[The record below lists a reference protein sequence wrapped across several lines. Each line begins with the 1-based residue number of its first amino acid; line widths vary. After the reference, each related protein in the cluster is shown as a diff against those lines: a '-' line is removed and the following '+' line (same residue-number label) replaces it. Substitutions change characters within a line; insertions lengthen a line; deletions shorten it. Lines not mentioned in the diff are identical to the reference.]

1 LLLVATMSPLL
12 SFPSILAVL
21 TIFNLQ
27 PPPALASPVVACYV
41 ASWAVYRP
49 GPGKFSVEDIDPTL
63 CTHVIYTFAGLDNVT
78 NHISVL
84 DPNYD
89 LTREGY
95 RRAVALKRRNP
106 ALKVS
111 VAIGGWTEGSAKY
124 SAMAAD
130 PNSRKAFIDSVIA
143 FLREHQFD
151 GLDLDWEYPGKRGG
165 RAEDKKNFVTLC
177 QELRAVFA
185 HTGWLLT
192 AALGAGKATVDVA
205 YDLPALSKELD
216 YLHLMAYDYHGMWE
230 EVTGHNAPLYPRE
243 DEGPAARTLNVEFSV
258 EYYLKSGVPASK
270 LVLGL
275 PFYGRTYLLQ
285 DPANP
290 SIGAP
295 SVKDS
300 AFAGDYTRENG
311 FLGYNEI
318 CEKQI
323 AEVGLWRLVWQ
334 KAHQAPFMSR
344 DTMWVSYDDDNSLG
358 LKVAYATQTQ
368 GLAGVMV
375 WSVDTDD
382 FRGNCGAGRYPLL
395 RAINRAIGA
404 GPAAAPEKPEVTH
417 DVEGDNTID
426 GAFSSTHSGSGGKA
440 SSDASV
446 LSSLQSFVLFA
457 AFCLVV
463 QYLFGHALP
472 GSTGKVPKT
481 YTPPPGEEESIPT
494 SGDVDGGKKSKDD

>member
-1 LLLVATMSPLL
+1 
-12 SFPSILAVL
+12 
-21 TIFNLQ
+21 
-27 PPPALASPVVACYV
+27 VVACYV

-63 CTHVIYTFAGLDNVT
+63 CTHVIYTFAGLNNQT
-78 NHISVL
+78 HQIMSL
-84 DPNYD
+84 DPEYD
-89 LTREGY
+89 INNGAY
-95 RRAVALKRRNP
+95 RRVLALKERNP
-106 ALKVS
+106 ALKVTI
-111 VAIGGWTEGSAKY
+111 AIGGWTEGSAKY
-124 SAMAAD
+124 SAMAAS
-130 PNSRKAFIDSVIA
+130 PQNRKAFIDSVIA
-143 FLREHQFD
+143 FIREHKFD
-151 GLDLDWEYPGKRGG
+151 GLDLDWEYPAKRGG
-165 RAEDKKNFVTLC
+165 KPEDKKNFVTLC
-177 QELRAVFA
+177 KELRTVFS
-185 HTGWLLT
+185 HFDWLLT
-192 AALGAGKATVDVA
+192 AALGAGKSTVDVA

-230 EVTGHNAPLYPRE
+230 ESTGHNAPLYARD
-243 DEGPAARTLNVEFSV
+243 DERGPARTLNVDFSV
-258 EYYLKSGVPASK
+258 DYYLKNGVPAHK

-275 PFYGRTYLLQ
+275 PFYGRTYLLA

-295 SVKDS
+295 ATKGS

-323 AEVGLWRLVWQ
+323 AEAGTWSVVWQ
-334 KAHQAPFMSR
+334 KAHQAPFMFR

-358 LKVAYATQTQ
+358 VKVAYARQAQ

-375 WSVDTDD
+375 WSIDTDD
-382 FRGNCGAGRYPLL
+382 FRGNCGAGRFPLL
-395 RAINRAIGA
+395 RAINQAMGKA
-404 GPAAAPEKPEVTH
+404 VAKPEVNH

-426 GAFSSTHSGSGGKA
+426 SAPTPRRGV

-446 LSSLQSFVLFA
+446 LSSLQSFVMFA
-457 AFCLVV
+457 AFCFVV

-481 YTPPPGEEESIPT
+481 YTPRGDTAPESIPT
-494 SGDVDGGKKSKDD
+494 GDMDGADGKSKDD